1 MLSQKLQNDLMTA
14 YQKVYEEK
22 RGHAAGSDDTEKQA
36 SQLAS
41 DVRYKAKG
49 KVPEGATEEEKRK
62 IFLQILAAS
71 PAPNVVKSMAK
82 EKLLGEEVVTEKLGL
97 KMLRKANVATS
108 RAAKQADKGLT
119 GRNVKRLVGR
129 AVFGRTAAG
138 KATRL
143 GTVATVGY
151 ISGRKDEAGDN
162 IKRSNTYRDLIKKD
176 FKPESK
182 IKPLSSDAVKYEETM
197 LEDKKM
203 SKQSDDA
210 LAAAHKKFSGM
221 DQSTPSNK
229 FMLKRIEKEM
239 KKRKTVKEGSAYGI
253 YKGDGVMK
261 VGKKEEEKAPRKQK
275 GAMAYDGPNKER
287 SEAAD
292 RVLAKTKKKRE
303 EKKKMKEEYVSEK
316 MMAKKLMRK
325 PVDPVNVATKAAGV
339 AGAAGVGMAYKKTNE
354 SAGETI
360 GEMKEKSKPKN
371 LKDMSKGVEQKAPVD
386 YRTLAQSY
394 KPVGNIFNEKKLDAV
409 GAEDKDIDNDGDHD
423 STDKYLLKRRKAIG
437 KAIAKK
443 RGKVKEGFS
452 AWRIDLDFNEQV
464 KK

>member
-1 MLSQKLQNDLMTA
+1 MLSQKLQDDLMTA

-41 DVRYKAKG
+41 DVRYKAKS
-49 KVPEGATEEEKRK
+49 KIPEGASEEEKKK
-62 IFLQILAAS
+62 IYLQILGSS

-82 EKLLGEEVVTEKLGL
+82 EKLLGEEVVHEKFGLQQIAKLG
-97 KMLRKANVATS
+97 KKAGKLDRRMGTKAF
-108 RAAKQADKGLT
+108 AKDKAKFKQG
-119 GRNVKRLVGR
+119 VKD
-129 AVFGRTAAG
+129 AVFGKTTAGKVTRIAAGGTAA
-138 KATRL
+138 
-143 GTVATVGY
+143 Y
-151 ISGRKDEAGDN
+151 MMGRANEADAN
-162 IKRSNTYRDLIKKD
+162 VSRSNTYRDLVKQD
-176 FKPESK
+176 FKPQSK
-182 IKPLSSDAVKYEETM
+182 IKPLSSQAVKYEEVVHEM
-197 LEDKKM
+197 RF
-203 SKQSDDA
+203 DD
-210 LAAAHKKFSGM
+210 GEEG
-221 DQSTPSNK
+221 T
-229 FMLKRIEKEM
+229 
-239 KKRKTVKEGSAYGI
+239 KKRLKKLEKKRGMKMPDHPQFQTKKKDVKEGSAYGI

-261 VGKKEEEKAPRKQK
+261 IGKKEEEKAPRKQK

-325 PVDPVNVATKAAGV
+325 PIDPVNVATKAAGV

-371 LKDMSKGVEQKAPVD
+371 LKDMSKGVVQKAPVD

-394 KPVGNIFNEKKLDAV
+394 SPVGNIFNEKKLDAV

-452 AWRIDLDFNEQV
+452 AWRIDLDFNDQV